1 MLLRRK
7 KMSLA
12 IPANYLTVEKYLDG
26 ELGSTVRHEYVNGQ
40 VYAMAGASDRHNLIA
55 ANANALL
62 NTALPDA
69 GEVFISDM
77 KVHIHTETDIVFYYP
92 DVMVC
97 CDTGDRETYYRE
109 KPCLLIEVLSSSTE
123 RQDRFEKFFFY
134 QRIPSLQEYLLLSQ
148 NIREAT
154 LLRRSRA
161 WQPEVYHEGE
171 IYLASVGLTVSME
184 ALYRRVSR

>member
-69 GEVFISDM
+69 CEVFISDM
-77 KVHIHTETDIVFYYP
+77 KVHIHTELT
-92 DVMVC
+92 
-97 CDTGDRETYYRE
+97 
-109 KPCLLIEVLSSSTE
+109 
-123 RQDRFEKFFFY
+123 
-134 QRIPSLQEYLLLSQ
+134 
-148 NIREAT
+148 
-154 LLRRSRA
+154 
-161 WQPEVYHEGE
+161 QPF
-171 IYLASVGLTVSME
+171 
-184 ALYRRVSR
+184 